1 MSTEHGGDAGT
12 RDARATRAQALPTR
26 RSLHARPEPADHR
39 ADGRPVNGDTRSAN
53 ESTSAPLTRR
63 QLRELALAQEREM
76 ERLHARAEHKNAPSS
91 SGEATADRPTA
102 ERASARPF
110 APERAQQA
118 ERSPEVAK
126 PAAPARPPVQAPVV
140 PERPAPVERPAAAA
154 RPAAAERPAPTE
166 RPAATE
172 RPALPERAVP
182 RPAPTARVAWT
193 PTGPATSTSSPTGAV
208 PAVPSPEPADVP
220 VPQRSRSAEAAAAR
234 AAAVPPPSHGA
245 VRSSAADAWAARR
258 QQAPVVAPPASTGAI
273 RSVDE
278 TGQITPA
285 RPVRMPTDQIPA
297 IAPDDAPSRPQPEG
311 PPQRV
316 GVREG
321 AARAMSEAQPRVYP
335 AGATPPNPAVP
346 EGQRTPLASAPWP
359 QSAPGGP
366 GAAGV
371 AAPGVAGAAAGTAAA
386 AGAFGAAHAPA
397 PTAPAAPSGWR
408 PDTAPAQ
415 PVAPQ
420 QPAQPAQPVSWN
432 ASGQAQWPAMNQQAP
447 SAPSEQPTQLHA
459 AVPSDADEPEVPFA
473 PAWPSLGLAAQ
484 PAASPGA
491 VRDVPEDDGLDE
503 DEAEESWLTY
513 TPLQYL
519 ILVVVGLVLGAIV
532 WQLMSASGE
541 TADALSASVAIIDLV
556 RPPGV

>member
-12 RDARATRAQALPTR
+12 RDARATRTQALPTR

-39 ADGRPVNGDTRSAN
+39 ADGSPVNGDTRTAT
-53 ESTSAPLTRR
+53 ESNAAPLTRR

-76 ERLHARAEHKNAPSS
+76 ERLHARAQHGNAPSS
-91 SGEATADRPTA
+91 AGGATPDHSTA
-102 ERASARPF
+102 ERS
-110 APERAQQA
+110 
-118 ERSPEVAK
+118 
-126 PAAPARPPVQAPVV
+126 
-140 PERPAPVERPAAAA
+140 
-154 RPAAAERPAPTE
+154 
-166 RPAATE
+166 
-172 RPALPERAVP
+172 ALPERAVP

-208 PAVPSPEPADVP
+208 PAVPSPEPAGVP
-220 VPQRSRSAEAAAAR
+220 APPRSRSAEAAAAR
-234 AAAVPPPSHGA
+234 AAAVPPPSHGV

-273 RSVDE
+273 RSVDA
-278 TGQITPA
+278 TGQITAA

-297 IAPDDAPSRPQPEG
+297 IAPDDAQSRPQAEPQG

-335 AGATPPNPAVP
+335 GGATPPNPAVP

-359 QSAPGGP
+359 QSAPG
-366 GAAGV
+366 
-371 AAPGVAGAAAGTAAA
+371 A
-386 AGAFGAAHAPA
+386 AGALG
-397 PTAPAAPSGWR
+397 APAAPSGWR

-432 ASGQAQWPAMNQQAP
+432 AGGQAQWPAINPQAP
-447 SAPSEQPTQLHA
+447 SAPSEQPTELHA
-459 AVPSDADEPEVPFA
+459 AVQGDADEPDVPFA
-473 PAWPSLGLAAQ
+473 PAWPRLGLAAQ
-484 PAASPGA
+484 PAATSP
-491 VRDVPEDDGLDE
+491 VRDVPEDDGTDE
-503 DEAEESWLTY
+503 DDAEESWLTY

-556 RPPGV
+556 RPPGA